1 MFGGRKYEIF
11 LEMQQHNGLLFTKSN
26 IQGGPYGSITTV
38 FLTKLGGGF
47 VYNTRISGWLV
58 GRSCSVKK
66 TLGTPLTA
74 SQLLYCFINQIY
86 ERCPATAV
94 KKLRVI
100 VFVVTS
106 VLFHI
111 VWCPTK
117 TKTKTLVPT
126 SR

>member
-1 MFGGRKYEIF
+1 VVYIRNLSSED
-11 LEMQQHNGLLFTKSN
+11 LLAS
-26 IQGGPYGSITTV
+26 QE
-38 FLTKLGGGF
+38 GF
-47 VYNTRISGWLV
+47 CSMELVGWLV
-58 GRSCSVKK
+58 GRSVGVKK

-117 TKTKTLVPT
+117 TKTKTLV
-126 SR
+126 SHLVK